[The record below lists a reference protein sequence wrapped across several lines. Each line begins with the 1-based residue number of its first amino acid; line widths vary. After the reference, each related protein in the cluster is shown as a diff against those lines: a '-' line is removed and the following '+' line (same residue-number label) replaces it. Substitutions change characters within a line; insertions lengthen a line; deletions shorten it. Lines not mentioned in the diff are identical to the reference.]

1 MCCVM
6 AKRKTRN
13 VGNAF
18 CSSLFMESA
27 ENTIKIKNTPN
38 NPKED
43 FYCIGEIVNLDDTD
57 FCITGIFYDEDTV
70 EIQNSTFPIDVR
82 KFEFSEF
89 LNKVKGPKQFKN
101 HSNKQFD
108 ISKYIGCEYEDN
120 GRNYKV
126 KSFEGD
132 NVIIEDLTMQLAL
145 GVTQEQKVTIDYV
158 KPLLKENAVSTSKAK
173 KVIPKAKVVH
183 KKIDDAGI
191 TTSLFDLFELTYD
204 DNKIS
209 DNHIQPKRVKTDFVI
224 TESEEYRTKGMRIDD
239 NLQAIK
245 LVKKLKSEGRFA
257 TAEEQL
263 VLSKYS
269 GWGGLADVFEKNK
282 HVKQYKEV
290 LDTLTPEEYIDARA
304 SILNAFY
311 TPKTIIDVIYS
322 TLNRFGFKG
331 GRILEPSMGIG
342 KFFGCMPKNMRKNST
357 LYGIEIDDISAEIS
371 RQLYQ
376 NATILHKGFE
386 KVDYGENVFDLAISN
401 VPFGQYSVSDG
412 KYNRYKYKI
421 HDYFICKMI
430 DCVRPGGLVVAL
442 TSSCT
447 LDKQISGARNFI
459 AEKAE
464 LIGAIRLP
472 NKAFGNAHTETIVD
486 LLFFKKRDEPLKS
499 VNECWLDTTQLEFEN
514 GDKKPVK
521 ARTNDYFIL
530 NKNHVLGDWKVVSGQ
545 YGDVITI
552 SGDFNQDEC
561 LDVLSTFDC
570 KYKAVKKLKSIDKAE
585 RLPIPEELLNV
596 PNYSYLIYESSIWF
610 RNNGIIER
618 VTPAN
623 KTAEKRLRALIPLR
637 DILLELFEAQLNAES
652 DETITELQ
660 NRLDCCYDSFVN
672 KYGRV
677 SSRANSLAFRQD
689 SKYPLLCSLEIFND
703 EGEFERKADVFTKR
717 TIKTSNKP
725 FAENEVDALEISL
738 AEKGCIDFNYMT
750 KLTGFSEEELTEK
763 LCLSER
769 LFKLPFKDGYE
780 TADTYLSGYVKDKL
794 KLAKTAAEKDEQFKV
809 NVSALERVQPK
820 DIPYNEIFAPMGAT
834 WIDTKF
840 YKEFLYELLQT
851 PVYMQNDVD
860 IVFLNDN
867 YHITRKNIYDVKST
881 SVYGTNDKNGYELFE
896 DCLNLRTTKVYDYWI
911 DDAGKQRSKVN
922 VQKTQVVQTK
932 QESIRQKFN
941 DWIWSDY
948 DRREYLVRKYNDT
961 MNNIV
966 ERDYDGSKIQF
977 SGMNP
982 NIVLMPHQKNA
993 VARIIRSGNTL
1004 LAHVVG
1010 AGKTFTMIA
1019 AAMEKKRLGLHNK
1032 PLFVVPNHLVEQW
1045 AGEFLRLYPCA
1056 NVLITGKGDFSK
1068 NNRQKFCARIATGNY
1083 DAVIMSHDQFTRV
1096 PLSEERQCEEM
1107 NRQLIEIDRVL
1118 NELNIEESEDSNF
1131 KAKKYT
1137 VRQYEQA
1144 KANLICKMEFLNS
1157 SPKDNTVTFEELGVD
1172 ALFLDEAHLFK
1183 NLAVVTKL
1191 NNVAGLTNSNSK
1203 KASDLLMKVNYLNE
1217 ITDYKGVVFATGT
1230 PVSNAVCELYVM
1242 QEYLQKKDLELHGIY
1257 TFDSWISRFAET
1269 EAKVEVKPE
1278 GTGYRTVTRVS
1289 KYHNLPEL
1297 MTLFRM
1303 VADIRVAEQLDL
1315 DVPERKN
1322 HNVAVNPSKTQQ
1334 DIIKMFAKRAEDIRC
1349 GNVDRQIDN
1358 MLCVTNDGRKLA
1370 IDQRLYNMDLD
1381 DDKKSKLN
1389 RMTRTV
1395 HRIWKLFSSS
1405 KGTQLVFS
1413 DMGTPKKGN
1422 AAQERFDVYADCK
1435 NKLISY
1441 GVPENEI
1448 AFIHDA
1454 NTDQRK
1460 KALFEK
1466 VNKGIVR
1473 ILIGSTEKL
1482 GAGTNVQKRLVAIH
1496 NLDCPWRPS
1505 DLEQRAGRIIRQGNM
1520 NDKAY
1525 VYSYV
1530 TKNTFDTYLYQT
1542 VLAKAQFINQIMSGK
1557 SLTRD
1562 MDDVDT
1568 SCLNYAEIT
1577 ALSTGNP
1584 AIKEKMELEEKVAKL
1599 RNLRSN
1605 YVSQKY
1611 DLESQIKIYFP
1622 KGIKSDEAK
1631 IFAIEKDIEMVNN
1644 NYLLDEEYKF
1654 SPMKLDDTTYR
1665 AKDKKECAE
1674 HLQIILESIRSTDCK
1689 TIGNYRGFNLSVHY
1703 DVYKNEHVMYLI
1715 SPKTNYSY
1723 PVALGY
1729 SGIGNITR
1737 INNLISNLED
1747 GKNEI
1752 VLHLEELNKN
1762 FARAKVEY
1770 EKPFEFEE
1778 EYQEAI
1784 YRLAELDKKLALE
1797 GSGGVENIVA

>member
-1 MCCVM
+1 MGSIFRKECCVM

-13 VGNAF
+13 IGNAF
-18 CSSLFMESA
+18 CSSLFMESF
-27 ENTIKIKNTPN
+27 ENTIEIKNVSN
-38 NPKED
+38 NKND
-43 FYCIGEIVNLDDTD
+43 KYYHIGEIVNFDSAD
-57 FCITGIFYDEDTV
+57 FCIIGIYYDEGTV
-70 EIQNSTFPIDVR
+70 ELQNAGFPLDIR
-82 KFEFSEF
+82 TLGFSEF
-89 LNKVKGPKQFKN
+89 LSKVKGPKQFEG
-101 HSNKQFD
+101 HLEKQN
-108 ISKYIGCEYEDN
+108 EP
-120 GRNYKV
+120 
-126 KSFEGD
+126 
-132 NVIIEDLTMQLAL
+132 
-145 GVTQEQKVTIDYV
+145 VTV
-158 KPLLKENAVSTSKAK
+158 SKAK
-173 KVIPKAKVVH
+173 KVSSKAKSKNRKSNDTV
-183 KKIDDAGI
+183 IA
-191 TTSLFDLFELTYD
+191 TSLFDLINLTCD
-204 DNKIS
+204 GGKFVDTQVQTAPAKI
-209 DNHIQPKRVKTDFVI
+209 DFAI
-224 TESEEYRTKGMRIDD
+224 TENEEYRTKGIRIDD
-239 NLQAIK
+239 NLQAIE
-245 LVKKLKSEGRFA
+245 LVKKLKEEERLA
-257 TAEEQL
+257 TSDEQL
-263 VLSKYS
+263 ILSKYS
-269 GWGGLADVFEKNK
+269 GWGGLADVFEENK
-282 HVKQYKEV
+282 HVKQYKDV
-290 LDTLTPEEYIDARA
+290 INALTPDEYINARS

-311 TPKTIIDVIYS
+311 TPKAIIDVIYS
-322 TLNRFGFKG
+322 TLKSFGFKG

-357 LYGIEIDDISAEIS
+357 LYGVELDNISAEIS
-371 RQLYQ
+371 KQLYQ
-376 NATILHKGFE
+376 NATILNTGFE

-442 TSSCT
+442 TSSYT
-447 LDKQISGARNFI
+447 LDKQTDSARNFI

-464 LIGAIRLP
+464 LIGAVRLP
-472 NKAFGNAHTETIVD
+472 NKTFGNTHTEAIVD
-486 LLFFKKRDEPLKS
+486 LLFFKKRNEPVKNVDEQ
-499 VNECWLDTTQLEFEN
+499 WLNTTQLEFDN
-514 GDKKPVK
+514 GDKTPVK
-521 ARTNDYFIL
+521 AHINDYFVL
-530 NKNHVLGDWKVVSGQ
+530 NKNHVLGDFEVVSGQ
-545 YGDVITI
+545 YGDTITI
-552 SGDFNQDEC
+552 SGEFNQEVC
-561 LDVLSTFDC
+561 MNVLSTFDC
-570 KYKAVKKLKSIDKAE
+570 KYKAVKKLKNIDGVE
-585 RLPIPEELLNV
+585 QLPVPEELLNT

-618 VTPAN
+618 ITTAN

-637 DILLELFEAQLNAES
+637 DILLELFTAQINAES
-652 DETITELQ
+652 DEVVSELQ

-717 TIKTSNKP
+717 TIKISNKP

-738 AEKGCIDFNYMT
+738 AEKGCIDFDYMT
-750 KLTGFSEEELTEK
+750 KLTGFKKEELIEK

-769 LFKLPFKDGYE
+769 LFKLPFEKGYE

-794 KLAKTAAEKDEQFKV
+794 KLAKAAAATDVQFNA
-809 NVSALERVQPK
+809 NVSALEKVQPK

-851 PVYMQNDVD
+851 PVYLQDEVD
-860 IVFLNDN
+860 IVLINDN

-881 SVYGTNDKNGYELFE
+881 SVYGTKDKNAYELFE
-896 DCLNLRTTKVYDYWI
+896 DCLNLRTTKVYDYWV
-911 DDAGKQRSKVN
+911 DEHGKQRSKVN
-922 VQKTQVVQTK
+922 VEKSQVVQTK
-932 QESIRQKFN
+932 QESIRQKFS
-941 DWIWSDY
+941 DWLWSDY
-948 DRREYLVRKYNDT
+948 ERREYLVRKYNDT

-966 ERDYDGSKIQF
+966 QREYDGSKIQF

-982 NIVLMPHQKNA
+982 NVTLMPHQKNA
-993 VARIIRSGNTL
+993 VARVIRSGNTL

-1010 AGKTFTMIA
+1010 AGKTFSMIA

-1056 NVLITGKGDFSK
+1056 NVLITGKSDFSK
-1068 NNRQKFCARIATGNY
+1068 QNRQKFCARIATGNY

-1096 PLSEERQCEEM
+1096 PLSKERQCEEM
-1107 NRQLIEIDRVL
+1107 NRQLDEIELVL
-1118 NELNIEESEDSNF
+1118 SELNIEESADSNI
-1131 KAKKYT
+1131 KTKKYT
-1137 VRQYEQA
+1137 IRQYEQT
-1144 KANLICKMEFLNS
+1144 KANLICRMEFLNS
-1157 SPKDNTVTFEELGVD
+1157 LPKDNTVTFEELGVD

-1191 NNVAGLTNSNSK
+1191 RNVAGLTNANSK

-1230 PVSNAVCELYVM
+1230 PISNAVCELYVM

-1269 EAKVEVKPE
+1269 ESKVEVKPE

-1297 MTLFRM
+1297 MALFKM
-1303 VADIRVAEQLDL
+1303 VADIRVADQLNL

-1322 HNVAVNPSKTQQ
+1322 HNVAVNPSKTQEK
-1334 DIIKMFAKRAEDIRC
+1334 IVKTFAKRAEDIRC

-1370 IDQRLYNMDLD
+1370 IDQRLFNMDLD
-1381 DDKKSKLN
+1381 DDNKSKLN

-1395 HRIWKLFSSS
+1395 YRIWKLFTFC

-1413 DMGTPKKGN
+1413 DMGTPKKGKD
-1422 AAQERFDVYADCK
+1422 AQNRFDVYADCK
-1435 NKLISY
+1435 AKLMSY
-1441 GVPENEI
+1441 GIPEEEI

-1454 NTDQRK
+1454 NTDQKK

-1473 ILIGSTEKL
+1473 VLIGSTEKL
-1482 GAGTNVQKRLVAIH
+1482 GAGTNVQKRLIAIH
-1496 NLDCPWRPS
+1496 NLDCPWRPA

-1520 NDKAY
+1520 HNTAY

-1557 SLTRD
+1557 NLTRD

-1584 AIKEKMELEEKVAKL
+1584 EIKEKMELEERVAKL
-1599 RNLRSN
+1599 KNLRSN
-1605 YVSQKY
+1605 HVSQKY
-1611 DLESQIKIYFP
+1611 DLESQIRVHFP
-1622 KGIKSDEAK
+1622 KAIKADEAK
-1631 IFAIEKDIEMVNN
+1631 IFAIERDIKMVEN
-1644 NYLLDEEYKF
+1644 NYPLDEEFKF
-1654 SPMKLDDTTYR
+1654 APMKLDDTTYSVNEKT
-1665 AKDKKECAE
+1665 ACAE
-1674 HLQIILESIRSTDCK
+1674 HLQIILESVRSSDCK
-1689 TIGNYRGFNLSVHY
+1689 VIGRYRGFDLSVHY
-1703 DVYKNEHVMYLI
+1703 DVYKSEHVMYLI
-1715 SPKTNYSY
+1715 SLETNYSY
-1723 PVALGY
+1723 PVTLGY

-1737 INNLISNLED
+1737 INNLINNFEN
-1747 GKNEI
+1747 GKNE
-1752 VLHLEELNKN
+1752 VKMHLEEIHKN
-1762 FARAKVEY
+1762 LERAKDEY
-1770 EKPFEFEE
+1770 DKPFEFEE
-1778 EYQEAI
+1778 EYQDAV
-1784 YRLAELDKKLALE
+1784 YRLAELDRKLAVE
-1797 GSGGVENIVA
+1797 GANGIENIVD